1 MSNGGSNPAPIQDE
15 PILFAMVDV
24 SKWLGP
30 DVVAQLNASQKWD
43 EFTKIL
49 PQVLRILKQL
59 QAKFEASWSSE
70 AIVRAAAL
78 LTIYYLDL
86 GLTESPDV
94 ATVTTNLE
102 TICGFLYD
110 NV

>member
-1 MSNGGSNPAPIQDE
+1 VSNGGSNPAPIQDE
-15 PILFAMVDV
+15 PILFALVDV

-30 DVVAQLNASQKWD
+30 GVVSQLNASQKWD
-43 EFTKIL
+43 DFKQIFPE
-49 PQVLRILKQL
+49 VLRILKQL
-59 QAKFEASWSSE
+59 QAKFEASWSPQ

-86 GLTESPDV
+86 GLTEPPNVETV
-94 ATVTTNLE
+94 AANLE
-102 TICGFLYD
+102 IVCGFLYD